1 MTIFDFKSFL
11 LTKDYAD
18 NKAFAFH
25 HLMNNTKDTLDDLK
39 NKTKEWNKKFRKVED
54 ETIKVF
60 IKTNTG
66 VFTQYV

>member
-11 LTKDYAD
+11 LTEKYAD
-18 NKAFAFH
+18 NKAFTFH
-25 HLMNNTKDTLDDLK
+25 HLMNNKKDTLADLK
-39 NKTKEWNKKFRKVED
+39 DKTIEWNKKFRKEED

-60 IKTNTG
+60 IKSNTG